1 MKTNHGTRVGVKWID
16 CSLLRPSRLSISASR
31 NAGVGCSKRYSQE
44 EGSGCCIK
52 TNLTWASL
60 LSHSNSRTPFV
71 CFLPCLLAIV
81 LRLSNFF
88 SHAMIG
94 RRRRRWRVIKL
105 RSRSVDRQHR
115 FGLKRD
121 SGGVGE
127 AILMCWGS
135 PLPPPP
141 SSSRRPRPPNVSE
154 CRSPEVPLAGGGGGG
169 GSVGVCATA
178 AAADRLTMTI
188 GVMSRRLLAA
198 AAASVAAVGS
208 AATGSRFR
216 RRPPARALGASVC
229 RTGAAFSDLQ
239 SRGKHE
245 AAARSTEATDGRTV
259 WWRREEG

>member
-1 MKTNHGTRVGVKWID
+1 M
-16 CSLLRPSRLSISASR
+16 
-31 NAGVGCSKRYSQE
+31 
-44 EGSGCCIK
+44 
-52 TNLTWASL
+52 TWASL

-121 SGGVGE
+121 SGVGE

-169 GSVGVCATA
+169 GSVGVGATG
-178 AAADRLTMTI
+178 AAADRLMTKMK
-188 GVMSRRLLAA
+188 GAVAMSRWLLAA
-198 AAASVAAVGS
+198 DASVAAVVA

-216 RRPPARALGASVC
+216 RRPPPRALGASVC

>member
-1 MKTNHGTRVGVKWID
+1 M
-16 CSLLRPSRLSISASR
+16 
-31 NAGVGCSKRYSQE
+31 
-44 EGSGCCIK
+44 
-52 TNLTWASL
+52 TWASL

-81 LRLSNFF
+81 VQLSNFF

-121 SGGVGE
+121 SGVGE
-127 AILMCWGS
+127 AILMCSGS

-169 GSVGVCATA
+169 GSVGVGATG
-178 AAADRLTMTI
+178 AAADRLMTMDA
-188 GVMSRRLLAA
+188 MLRWSLAA
-198 AAASVAAVGS
+198 SLAAVVS

>member
-1 MKTNHGTRVGVKWID
+1 M
-16 CSLLRPSRLSISASR
+16 
-31 NAGVGCSKRYSQE
+31 
-44 EGSGCCIK
+44 
-52 TNLTWASL
+52 TWASL

-121 SGGVGE
+121 SGVGE
-127 AILMCWGS
+127 AILMCSGS

-169 GSVGVCATA
+169 GSVGVGATG
-178 AAADRLTMTI
+178 AAADRLMTMDA
-188 GVMSRRLLAA
+188 MLRWSLAA
-198 AAASVAAVGS
+198 SLAAVVS